1 MMLACR
7 SYPTSVEVEWG
18 CDNIKLGKL
27 SVSDMQQYVMLDL
40 EEHFSIDYKNI
51 QCNLL
56 NRDMY
61 IGFQLAT
68 NFPVFLICTQLS
80 RFLSHYNLNF

>member
-1 MMLACR
+1 MMLACG
-7 SYPTSVEVEWG
+7 SYPTSVEVELG

-56 NRDMY
+56 NRDT
-61 IGFQLAT
+61 LAF
-68 NFPVFLICTQLS
+68 NLQQIFLFS
-80 RFLSHYNLNF
+80 SFVPN